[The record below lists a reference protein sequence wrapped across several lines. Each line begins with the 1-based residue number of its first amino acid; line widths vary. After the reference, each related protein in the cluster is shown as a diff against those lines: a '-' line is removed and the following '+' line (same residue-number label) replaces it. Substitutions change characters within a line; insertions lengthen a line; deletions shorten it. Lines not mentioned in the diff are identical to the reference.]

1 MEGSP
6 PATIRAV
13 SSAQWSLVVTT
24 TKAEEFELGLVTSR
38 QCFSL
43 QSIFLIYRNFPEQLP
58 TTFSCSPILADTL
71 EPLREA
77 LKTLMKSTVT
87 RIQYIKGLPRGA
99 AAKVRCRTRW
109 RHRPAVNGGAG
120 RATTLRSPRRRSG
133 DLPFLHGYKK
143 PEGQTNFCAH
153 SYLALQLQESC
164 FTTPF
169 EHGPRLRGGVLQN
182 AHGTPTY

>member
-1 MEGSP
+1 MELLNPQVPPSKSHRILRGSSSRPLNKEYIEDRLTTRGCRLEGGGVEGSP

-87 RIQYIKGLPRGA
+87 RIQYIKVLPRGA

-109 RHRPAVNGGAG
+109 
-120 RATTLRSPRRRSG
+120 
-133 DLPFLHGYKK
+133 
-143 PEGQTNFCAH
+143 
-153 SYLALQLQESC
+153 
-164 FTTPF
+164 
-169 EHGPRLRGGVLQN
+169 
-182 AHGTPTY
+182 

>member
-58 TTFSCSPILADTL
+58 TTFCARPICHRLVGA
-71 EPLREA
+71 LREA

-87 RIQYIKGLPRGA
+87 RIQYIKVLPRGA

-109 RHRPAVNGGAG
+109 
-120 RATTLRSPRRRSG
+120 
-133 DLPFLHGYKK
+133 
-143 PEGQTNFCAH
+143 
-153 SYLALQLQESC
+153 
-164 FTTPF
+164 
-169 EHGPRLRGGVLQN
+169 
-182 AHGTPTY
+182 

>member
-87 RIQYIKGLPRGA
+87 RIQYIKVLPRQLG
-99 AAKVRCRTRW
+99 W
-109 RHRPAVNGGAG
+109 RSLSTERPS
-120 RATTLRSPRRRSG
+120 RERSRDSVPSIEKGSNNKAFSSTRRR
-133 DLPFLHGYKK
+133 
-143 PEGQTNFCAH
+143 
-153 SYLALQLQESC
+153 
-164 FTTPF
+164 
-169 EHGPRLRGGVLQN
+169 RRGN
-182 AHGTPTY
+182 TKNI

>member
-58 TTFSCSPILADTL
+58 TTFSC
-71 EPLREA
+71 
-77 LKTLMKSTVT
+77 
-87 RIQYIKGLPRGA
+87 
-99 AAKVRCRTRW
+99 
-109 RHRPAVNGGAG
+109 
-120 RATTLRSPRRRSG
+120 
-133 DLPFLHGYKK
+133 
-143 PEGQTNFCAH
+143 
-153 SYLALQLQESC
+153 
-164 FTTPF
+164 
-169 EHGPRLRGGVLQN
+169 GGVVL
-182 AHGTPTY
+182 ARLGVGVGSLSRTATS